1 MTFNLS
7 ISGSLDP
14 QKGDRNGAYFPAT
27 PDEEKAFEEAA
38 AKVKEAAEILR
49 AAGITASANA
59 YYPCV
64 PEGTTT
70 AKSIPL

>member
-1 MTFNLS
+1 MTFSLT

-14 QKGDRNGAYFPAT
+14 QKGDHNGAYFPAT
-27 PDEEKAFEEAA
+27 PDEEKAFEAAA
-38 AKVKEAAEILR
+38 AKVKEGAEILR

-64 PEGTTT
+64 PVGTATS
-70 AKSIPL
+70 KSVPL